1 LTSIPQTPDPLPK
14 DKHAAPNAIGVIQSD
29 LAVEVSLRWIF
40 WTWIKRKKPLT
51 AL

>member
-1 LTSIPQTPDPLPK
+1 LTSIPQTPDLLPK